1 MIGILIL
8 DAWCNS
14 SHEYDYLGDNTVLA
28 FGGQVFVQVSVF
40 IVLFLLLCDTYPFRI
55 GLLRELLTD
64 FRPVLY
70 CHPVYFIYTMVLGAW
85 RNVLI
90 GDGLTSVMVL
100 WRIRSYASVSVA
112 HKFLATVYYLLNMRA
127 TLRLGRP
134 LYYQRDYWVNK
145 HSGNPGGNHR
155 AATAGEGGL
164 HRRRGG
170 GGALV

>member
-85 RNVLI
+85 RNV
-90 GDGLTSVMVL
+90 
-100 WRIRSYASVSVA
+100 
-112 HKFLATVYYLLNMRA
+112 RA
-127 TLRLGRP
+127 QSRRGQTP
-134 LYYQRDYWVNK
+134 
-145 HSGNPGGNHR
+145 
-155 AATAGEGGL
+155 
-164 HRRRGG
+164 RRRHPY
-170 GGALV
+170 

>member
-55 GLLRELLTD
+55 GLLRELLAD

-100 WRIRSYASVSVA
+100 WRIRSRVGVGRSQIPRDGVLPAEHA
-112 HKFLATVYYLLNMRA
+112 RDATARSPAVLPTRLLRIS
-127 TLRLGRP
+127 
-134 LYYQRDYWVNK
+134 
-145 HSGNPGGNHR
+145 SGNPSGNHR
-155 AATAGEGGL
+155 GATAGEGGL

-170 GGALV
+170 T